1 MLFSKIPEMQADPFD
16 QPTYLL
22 TIGMIKYIPV
32 FLFAILGGHI
42 VKEYAKKEFI
52 VGLIAVQIAIVF
64 FLKIY
69 VYGSFASLILLGSF
83 VIFSLIYEPLIDYL
97 TAYYSEKK
105 GEYIYINSVVSL
117 SRTMARLFAPM
128 IFVYVIAKNS
138 GNIFSTTQIL
148 YAILALSIVFID
160 FPKLESSEKKQ
171 QKSLIAC
178 MKNIISNKTAL
189 GILLIYCV
197 FYLGINYLEYMVIIS
212 QKFASVQLGD
222 LFMIMG
228 AGFVCANV
236 SLLILKDKIKSVHM
250 MTFSLGLSG
259 CMLILLPWIEIKNL
273 VFGAI
278 FLIGCG
284 NGLAVPI
291 SMGFA
296 QKLLKKDLIPY
307 FSGLLDTSINIC
319 AIISVGIGFIL
330 IKTLGIKGVFFFDG
344 LFLLVSMIIWI
355 LLNKNALGEIK

>member
-1 MLFSKIPEMQADPFD
+1 MQSDPFD

-22 TIGMIKYIPV
+22 IIGMIKYTPV

-42 VKEYAKKEFI
+42 VKEYAKKGFI
-52 VGLIAVQIAIVF
+52 VGLIAVQMVIIF
-64 FLKIY
+64 FLKTY
-69 VYGSFASLILLGSF
+69 TQDSYASLILLGSF

-105 GEYIYINSVVSL
+105 GEYIYMNSIVSL
-117 SRTMARLFAPM
+117 SRTSARLLAPM
-128 IFVYVIAKNS
+128 MFVYVIAKNN
-138 GNIFSTTQIL
+138 GDIFSTTQIMYL
-148 YAILALSIVFID
+148 ILAVSIMFID
-160 FPKLESSEKKQ
+160 FPKLESGEKKQ
-171 QKSLIAC
+171 KKSLIVC

-197 FYLGINYLEYMVIIS
+197 FYLGINYLEYIVVIS

-222 LFMIMG
+222 LFMTMG
-228 AGFVCANV
+228 AGFVCANA
-236 SLLILKDKIKSVHM
+236 SLLILKDKIKSIHM

-259 CMLILLPWIEIKNL
+259 TMLIMLPWIEVKYL
-273 VFGAI
+273 VFMAL

-291 SMGFA
+291 SMGYA

-307 FSGLLDTSINIC
+307 FSGLLDTAINVC
-319 AIISVGIGFIL
+319 AIVSVGIGFVL
-330 IKTLGIKGVFFFDG
+330 MKTLGAKGVFLFDG
-344 LFLLVSMIIWI
+344 LFLLMSMLIWVS
-355 LLNKNALGEIK
+355 LNKNTLGEIK